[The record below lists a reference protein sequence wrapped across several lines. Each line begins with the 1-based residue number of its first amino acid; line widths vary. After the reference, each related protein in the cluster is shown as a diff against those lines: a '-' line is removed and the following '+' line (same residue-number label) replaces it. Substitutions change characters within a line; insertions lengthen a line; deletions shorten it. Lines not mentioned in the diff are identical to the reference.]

1 MTEEPKTLYTSDELT
16 RNMKD
21 HLPVKPTW
29 RVIFV
34 GVLYALFGALLA
46 FVVINVFVQPEPVH
60 ILGWV
65 ISGLF
70 ALGALAGFYS
80 AYDELRHINEAR
92 ALDRAAVEE
101 SVKVIDNW
109 SDRYLDGGVMNR
121 KQVHHL
127 LYLYAGGKHYAKHS
141 VPRSVAEMFKTGSYI
156 RVQYLQDNPA
166 VFRPILGE

>member
-1 MTEEPKTLYTSDELT
+1 MTEELTTVYSSEELT

-29 RVIFV
+29 RVIFS
-34 GVLYALFGALLA
+34 GVLYALFGAMLA
-46 FVVINVFVQPEPVH
+46 FVVISALVHPEPVH

-65 ISGLF
+65 IIGLF
-70 ALGALAGFYS
+70 SLGALAGFYS

-92 ALDRAAVEE
+92 ALDQNPVEE

-109 SDRYLDGGVMNR
+109 SDRYLDGGVANR

-127 LYLYAGGKHYAKHS
+127 LYLYAGGQQYAKHS
-141 VPRSVAEMFKTGSYI
+141 VPRSVAEIFKTGSYI
-156 RVQYLQDNPA
+156 RVQYLKDNPA